1 MMQLSENNS
10 QTSKFPTF
18 FILFA
23 CSFMVFTGIWYLP
36 IFSRGFVSFEATVL

>member
-18 FILFA
+18 FILSEG
-23 CSFMVFTGIWYLP
+23 SFVVFTGIWHLP
-36 IFSRGFVSFEATVL
+36 VFSGGFMSVEATVL